1 MIDVFIVII
10 LSILFVYGLKR
21 IFFFKILK
29 KISEEVFN
37 GFQILFDKG
46 RLMKRT
52 QLKRTSYRVLG
63 KSEKEEIQD
72 MDSNKVC

>member
-1 MIDVFIVII
+1 MIKLAQLFKNKLKQLPFLFLIQI
-10 LSILFVYGLKR
+10 LS
-21 IFFFKILK
+21 
-29 KISEEVFN
+29 
-37 GFQILFDKG
+37 DKG
-46 RLMKRT
+46 RLIKRT